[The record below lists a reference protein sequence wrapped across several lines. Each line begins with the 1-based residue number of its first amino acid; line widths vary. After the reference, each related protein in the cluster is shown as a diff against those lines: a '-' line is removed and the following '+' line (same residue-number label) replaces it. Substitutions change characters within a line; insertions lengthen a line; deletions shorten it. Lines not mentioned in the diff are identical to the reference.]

1 MSARVLPQWVDGE
14 VDVKVE
20 LQALG
25 FGVCVFYLGGNVLCP
40 QFKEHFV
47 VSVIKRAQEVF
58 LQKSELKTNPSAGTI
73 CITHHTMT
81 IILRRND
88 NVKTG

>member
-1 MSARVLPQWVDGE
+1 MSTRVPPQWVDGE

-25 FGVCVFYLGGNVLCP
+25 LGVSVFYLRGNILRP

-47 VSVIKRAQEVF
+47 VSINKRAQEVF
-58 LQKSELKTNPSAGTI
+58 LERSEVKKRMLGANPSARTI
-73 CITHHTMT
+73 
-81 IILRRND
+81 
-88 NVKTG
+88 

>member
-1 MSARVLPQWVDGE
+1 MSTRVPPQWEDGE

-25 FGVCVFYLGGNVLCP
+25 LSVCVFDLWRNIVCP

-47 VSVIKRAQEVF
+47 VSIIKRAEEVF
-58 LQKSELKTNPSAGTI
+58 LQKSELKKSELEKNKNAI
-73 CITHHTMT
+73 MIITQ
-81 IILRRND
+81 
-88 NVKTG
+88 